1 MKGKPLK
8 TSQPATAGA
17 RILHPTEFF
26 HSGVTAFFASQSD
39 QRFSYCLYVPTAHQ
53 QATEPLPLVVVVHGT
68 NRTAER
74 YRTMFREFAET
85 HGCVVLAPL
94 FPAGIADPDDLHG
107 YKRLLHQG
115 IRYDAVLL
123 DIVEQIG
130 RRYTV
135 GTERF
140 LLHGFSGGGQF
151 AHRFAYLHP
160 ERLAALSVGAP
171 GRVTRIDPD
180 VPWWLGTADVAE
192 RFGREVDLDVLR
204 TVPVQMLVGDAD
216 TETWE
221 IAEPGLDAGGD
232 TRVERMTAL
241 RDNWERHGIAVRFE
255 LIPGMGHSGSAAL
268 PHVQRFFAEV
278 LSGDRT

>member
-1 MKGKPLK
+1 MK
-8 TSQPATAGA
+8 TSQPATSGA

-26 HSGVTAFFASQSD
+26 HSGVTAFFALQSD

-53 QATEPLPLVVVVHGT
+53 QASEPLPLVVVVHGT
-68 NRTAER
+68 NRLAER
-74 YRTMFREFAET
+74 YRTHFRDFAEEQ
-85 HGCVVLAPL
+85 GCIVLAPL
-94 FPAGIADPDDLHG
+94 FPAGVADPEDLHG

-135 GTERF
+135 DTTRF

-160 ERLAALSVGAP
+160 ERLTGLSVGAP
-171 GRVTRIDPD
+171 GRITRINPE

-192 RFGREVDLDVLR
+192 RFGREIDLDVLR

-216 TETWE
+216 TDTWE
-221 IAEPGLDAGGD
+221 IAEPGLDVGGD
-232 TRVERMTAL
+232 TRIERMKAL
-241 RDNWERHGIAVRFE
+241 RDNWEQHGIPVHFE
-255 LIPGMGHSGSAAL
+255 LIPGMGHSGSAGL
-268 PHVQRFFAEV
+268 PHVQRFFAGILEP
-278 LSGDRT
+278 SEAGRTV

>member
-1 MKGKPLK
+1 MK

-53 QATEPLPLVVVVHGT
+53 RATEPLPLVVVVHGT

-74 YRTMFREFAET
+74 YRTMFREFAEE

-94 FPAGIADPDDLHG
+94 FPAGVADPGDLHG

-135 GTERF
+135 ATERF

-171 GRVTRIDPD
+171 GRITRIDPD

-192 RFGREVDLDVLR
+192 RFGREIDLVTLR
-204 TVPVQMLVGDAD
+204 TVPVHMLVGDAD
-216 TETWE
+216 TDTWE

-241 RDNWERHGIAVRFE
+241 RDNWERHGVPVRFE
-255 LIPGMGHSGSAAL
+255 LIPGMGHSGSTAL
-268 PHVQRFFAEV
+268 PHVQRFFADV
-278 LSGDRT
+278 LTGGGA

>member
-1 MKGKPLK
+1 MK
-8 TSQPATAGA
+8 TSQPATSGA

-26 HSGVTAFFASQSD
+26 HSGVTAFFALQSD

-68 NRTAER
+68 NRLAER
-74 YRTMFREFAET
+74 YRTHFRDFAEE
-85 HGCVVLAPL
+85 HGCIVLAPL
-94 FPAGIADPDDLHG
+94 FPAGVADPEDLHG

-115 IRYDAVLL
+115 IRYDTVLL

-130 RRYTV
+130 SRYTV
-135 GTERF
+135 DTARF

-160 ERLAALSVGAP
+160 ERLTALSVGAP
-171 GRVTRIDPD
+171 GRITRINPEA
-180 VPWWLGTADVAE
+180 PWWLGTADVAE
-192 RFGREVDLDVLR
+192 RFGREIDLGVLR

-216 TETWE
+216 TDTWE
-221 IAEPGLDAGGD
+221 IAEPGLDVGGD
-232 TRVERMTAL
+232 TRIERMLAL
-241 RDNWERHGIAVRFE
+241 RDNWEQHGIRVRFD

-268 PHVQRFFAEV
+268 PHVQRFFAGILEP
-278 LSGDRT
+278 SGAGRSA